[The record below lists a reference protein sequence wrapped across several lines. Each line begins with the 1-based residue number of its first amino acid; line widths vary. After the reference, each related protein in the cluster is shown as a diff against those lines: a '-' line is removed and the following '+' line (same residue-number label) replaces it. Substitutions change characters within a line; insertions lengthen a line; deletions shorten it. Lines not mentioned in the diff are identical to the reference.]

1 MTGQLGGWFR
11 QKQEMVL
18 HQCKICNVTVSCLG
32 EDYHYKQPQRYQGYK
47 EGSGRAGFLRRTWGG
62 KP

>member
-1 MTGQLGGWFR
+1 VFER
-11 QKQEMVL
+11 P
-18 HQCKICNVTVSCLG
+18 IVTEIRDATAFFPA
-32 EDYHYKQPQRYQGYK
+32 EDYHQDYHLKQPQRYQGYK